1 MLFIML
7 RDLRRNNFP
16 ATLLDRSC
24 GSTRFRFQSRRG
36 SIPHPLGCKSDQK
49 RLSHTPSSCGRVL
62 DCLAAWWRDHQL
74 DYRQLEKRVID
85 LNGGSV
91 TRSDRTQFIKRIIK
105 LAQRIELRVR
115 LIYHPPYHSK
125 YNPIVV
131 FVFPKGTMLG
141 STRKLLAWCHF
152 RFS

>member
-1 MLFIML
+1 M
-7 RDLRRNNFP
+7 DLPVSAFNLVEGRFP
-16 ATLLDRSC
+16 TPWGVSL
-24 GSTRFRFQSRRG
+24 
-36 SIPHPLGCKSDQK
+36 IKSGW
-49 RLSHTPSSCGRVL
+49 SHTPSSCGRVL